1 MRNMLSGSKSRFAVL
16 ALVALGMIAAAG
28 TARAAMTA
36 DVRAGLYPNADAVS
50 LGGGVLT
57 GVGDSGRW
65 FFNPNLDVAMGDRRN
80 VVAMSGD
87 FHYDVATRGHTQFWM
102 GAGPAVL
109 VSDWKDVPSSETHLG
124 INVLTGLG
132 AKSGTVRPFAQLRGT
147 MSNDSQV
154 TLSGGV
160 RF

>member
-1 MRNMLSGSKSRFAVL
+1 MRSTWSGWYPRIAAL
-16 ALVALGMIAAAG
+16 ALVALGAIVAASTAAA
-28 TARAAMTA
+28 AVTA

-50 LGGGVLT
+50 VGGGVLT
-57 GVGDSGRW
+57 NLGDSDRW

-80 VVAMSGD
+80 IVAMSGD
-87 FHYDVATRGHTQFWM
+87 FHYDIPTHGTMSFWM

-109 VSDWKDVPSSETHLG
+109 VSDWKDESTSETHLG

-132 AKSGTVRPFAQLRGT
+132 AKRGSVRPFAQLRGT
-147 MSNDSQV
+147 MSDDSQV
-154 TLSGGV
+154 ALSGGV